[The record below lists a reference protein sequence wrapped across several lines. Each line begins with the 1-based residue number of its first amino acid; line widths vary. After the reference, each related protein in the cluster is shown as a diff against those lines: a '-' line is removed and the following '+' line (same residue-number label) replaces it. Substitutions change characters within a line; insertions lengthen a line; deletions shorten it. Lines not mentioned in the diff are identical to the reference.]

1 MYIIISG
8 IYGFHSRRSD
18 MELIDSVFTPITM
31 LVNLIYWRG
40 VRDGAM
46 VVGGIFLAITMISG
60 RRGN

>member
-1 MYIIISG
+1 
-8 IYGFHSRRSD
+8 

-46 VVGGIFLAITMISG
+46 VVGGIFLAITMLSN
-60 RRGN
+60 RRGS

>member
-1 MYIIISG
+1 
-8 IYGFHSRRSD
+8 

-46 VVGGIFLAITMISG
+46 VVGGIFLAITMLSG
-60 RRGN
+60 RRGS